1 MVATIL
7 SESISVYNTELL
19 LLYCFTTFLLL
30 IFGIE
35 PIIEQAAASKCYSFF
50 FQSRLNNF
58 LSTISDKPFDTK
70 NYSVWI
76 GWFRRERSCVTFSCL
91 VWRDRKKLPNFV
103 DSIIWEIFLRLPL
116 LVMISGASLLFL
128 ENNILKH

>member
-30 IFGIE
+30 IFGLE

-58 LSTISDKPFDTK
+58 LSTISDKPFDTQH
-70 NYSVWI
+70 NYVWLGSQTLASSVPH
-76 GWFRRERSCVTFSCL
+76 RLNPQTTPHHPR
-91 VWRDRKKLPNFV
+91 FV
-103 DSIIWEIFLRLPL
+103 LTQPCR
-116 LVMISGASLLFL
+116 V
-128 ENNILKH
+128 